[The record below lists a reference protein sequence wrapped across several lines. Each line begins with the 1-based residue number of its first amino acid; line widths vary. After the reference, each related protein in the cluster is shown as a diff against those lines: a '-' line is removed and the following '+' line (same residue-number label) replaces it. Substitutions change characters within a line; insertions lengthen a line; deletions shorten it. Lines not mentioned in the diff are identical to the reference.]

1 MMGTA
6 GAGVA
11 AGGLAAL
18 EFGAVEFG
26 GVFGVD
32 VLAGIGAMLTF
43 PSLSPASCKTRLV
56 LPSG

>member
-1 MMGTA
+1 MGTA
-6 GAGVA
+6 GVA
-11 AGGLAAL
+11 AAGLAAL